1 MSAPQYPHVAS
12 LVYDQP
18 WAILPNALAA
28 IVEVVELRLDGGRLA
43 RDEIDARLAV
53 AREGAGPRLGR
64 QRSGAVAVLPIYGVL
79 THRASL
85 FSDISGAT
93 PVTALRQAFRE
104 ALADP
109 EVSAIVL
116 DVDSPGGSID
126 GIPEFAAEVLA
137 ARGQKPIVAVAN
149 TLMASAA
156 YWICSAADEIVA
168 TPSSLVG
175 SIGVVTAHTD
185 TSGMGEAMGVRTT
198 LISAGKYKTEGNEYA
213 PLTDEARA
221 HIQSIVDDAYALF
234 VDAVAKGRGTTAAA
248 VRSGY
253 GEGRVLT
260 PKRARAAGLVDRI
273 DTLEGAITRLATGK
287 RPALRTAE
295 ADVATDHLTMAA
307 PEQLAQSPAEERE
320 AALAEVLAAGKLPVE
335 DVRAAEGLTAG
346 PIRRH
351 RTDTTDDPWDG
362 PMMEARVPAD
372 EAHLMASH
380 AWRDE
385 AGDPDAKGSY
395 KFIHHMIAMDGEV
408 GAASTRACSNG
419 IAVLNGGRGG
429 ANIPDA
435 DRPGVHAHLAGH
447 LEDAGADAPPLTS
460 ESASE
465 ELAAEVEIERE
476 RAAADK
482 RRRTGLD
489 TARPAWLRSR
499 QN

>member
-1 MSAPQYPHVAS
+1 MSARQYPHVAS

-18 WAILPNALAA
+18 WAILPAALAA
-28 IVEVVELRLDGGRLA
+28 IVDLVDLRIEGVRLS
-43 RDEIDARLAV
+43 RDEIDARLAA

-64 QRSGAVAVLPIYGVL
+64 QRSGTVAVIPIYGVL
-79 THRASL
+79 THRANL
-85 FSDISGAT
+85 FADISGAT

-109 EVSAIVL
+109 EVSAIVF
-116 DVDSPGGSID
+116 DVDSPGGAID
-126 GIPEFAAEVLA
+126 GVPEFASEVLA
-137 ARGQKPIVAVAN
+137 ARGQKPLVAVAN

-156 YWICSAADEIVA
+156 YWIGSATDEIVA

-185 TSGMGEAMGVRTT
+185 TSAMGEAMGVRTT

-213 PLTDEARA
+213 PLGDEARA
-221 HIQSIVDDAYALF
+221 HIQSIVDDAYGLF
-234 VDAVAKGRGTTAAA
+234 VDAVARGRGTTAAA

-260 PKRARAAGLVDRI
+260 PKRARAAGLIDRV
-273 DTLEGAITRLATGK
+273 DTLEGAIARLASGK
-287 RPALRTAE
+287 RPPLRSAEAVWNFNPDAWSQIAQLAKLPNETSNAAETIAASSISADEVRTAE
-295 ADVATDHLTMAA
+295 G
-307 PEQLAQSPAEERE
+307 LA
-320 AALAEVLAAGKLPVE
+320 
-335 DVRAAEGLTAG
+335 AG

-380 AWRDE
+380 AWRDD
-385 AGDPDAKGSY
+385 AGDPDAKASY
-395 KFIHHMIAMDGEV
+395 KFGHHVIATDGEV

-435 DRPGVHAHLAGH
+435 DRPGVHDHLAGH
-447 LEDAGADAPPLTS
+447 LEDAGRDAPPL
-460 ESASE
+460 ASGGSTDQ
-465 ELAAEVEIERE
+465 LAAEIEIERE
-476 RAAADK
+476 RAAAD
-482 RRRTGLD
+482 RRRIVVGPRRYRTNN
-489 TARPAWLRSR
+489 T
-499 QN
+499 

>member
-1 MSAPQYPHVAS
+1 MSARQYPHVAS

-18 WAILPNALAA
+18 WAILPAALAA
-28 IVEVVELRLDGGRLA
+28 IVDLVDLRIEGVRLS
-43 RDEIDARLAV
+43 RDEIDARLAA

-64 QRSGAVAVLPIYGVL
+64 QRSGTVAVIPIYGVL
-79 THRASL
+79 THRANL
-85 FSDISGAT
+85 FADISGAT

-109 EVSAIVL
+109 EVSAIVF
-116 DVDSPGGSID
+116 DVDSPGGAID
-126 GIPEFAAEVLA
+126 GVPEFASEVLA
-137 ARGQKPIVAVAN
+137 ARGQKPLVAVAN

-156 YWICSAADEIVA
+156 YWIGSATDEIVA

-185 TSGMGEAMGVRTT
+185 TSAMGEAMGVRTT

-213 PLTDEARA
+213 PLGDEARA
-221 HIQSIVDDAYALF
+221 HIQSIVDDAYGLF
-234 VDAVAKGRGTTAAA
+234 VDAVARGRGTTAAA

-260 PKRARAAGLVDRI
+260 PKRARAAGLIDRV
-273 DTLEGAITRLATGK
+273 DTLEGAIARLASGK
-287 RPALRTAE
+287 RPPLRSAE
-295 ADVATDHLTMAA
+295 ASWYINPGAAETIVASSISAD
-307 PEQLAQSPAEERE
+307 E
-320 AALAEVLAAGKLPVE
+320 
-335 DVRAAEGLTAG
+335 VRAAEGLAAG

-380 AWRDE
+380 AWRDD
-385 AGDPDAKGSY
+385 AGDPDAKASY
-395 KFIHHMIAMDGEV
+395 KFGHHVIATDGEV

-435 DRPGVHAHLAGH
+435 DRPGVHDHLAGH
-447 LEDAGADAPPLTS
+447 LEDAGRDAPPL
-460 ESASE
+460 ASGGSTDQ
-465 ELAAEVEIERE
+465 LAAEIEIERE
-476 RAAADK
+476 RAAAD
-482 RRRTGLD
+482 RRRIVVGPRRYRTNN
-489 TARPAWLRSR
+489 T
-499 QN
+499 